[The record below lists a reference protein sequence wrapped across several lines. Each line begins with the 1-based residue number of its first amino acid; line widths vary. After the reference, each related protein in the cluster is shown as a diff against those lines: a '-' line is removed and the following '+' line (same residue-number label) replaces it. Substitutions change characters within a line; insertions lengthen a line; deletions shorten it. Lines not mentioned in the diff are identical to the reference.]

1 MRGFFLYT
9 GFKISKSLSLSWQS
23 FQTLFFFKFKQEF
36 EIAAISAHEPL
47 LFASLQSFILLISS
61 LPLPQSEQKFENEKS
76 AAATGP
82 QLSRSWSRHL
92 CPHEK
97 TDPSAPLLMAGTLFI
112 SPANLSPFFFQE

>member
-1 MRGFFLYT
+1 MCGVFSYT
-9 GFKISKSLSLSWQS
+9 PVSKYLSLSLSWQS

-92 CPHEK
+92 CTHEK

>member
-9 GFKISKSLSLSWQS
+9 CFKISKSLSLSWQS

-82 QLSRSWSRHL
+82 
-92 CPHEK
+92 
-97 TDPSAPLLMAGTLFI
+97 
-112 SPANLSPFFFQE
+112 